1 MKNSLVPHGPHV
13 SCIMIYALA
22 LYGPTYGGVHNI
34 YIISYTSYITY
45 TYIYIYIIY
54 IILYIIPKSWL
65 VENCKAQGCQQQH
78 GEDWSLAGHPRHTIS
93 RCQACQTKK
102 RRIFNKIMKN
112 ASLFFWKNTKIQHF
126 PHCKLQCAC
135 LLRSFAHIR
144 ARRRSILN
152 FSRSVE
158 NYGLSQAAWREET
171 ARTSRWCWHSEPKWS
186 MVEDGRSESSR
197 LSGLDWTWKGQDEA
211 HEPECSHVC

>member
-1 MKNSLVPHGPHV
+1 MYHD
-13 SCIMIYALA
+13 A
-22 LYGPTYGGVHNI
+22 LYGPIWPYMALYI
-34 YIISYTSYITY
+34 YIHN
-45 TYIYIYIIY
+45 IYIYIIY
-54 IILYIIPKSWL
+54 IYIIPKSWL
-65 VENCKAQGCQQQH
+65 VMENCKAQGCQQQH
-78 GEDWSLAGHPRHTIS
+78 GEDWSLAGHPTHTIS

-112 ASLFFWKNTKIQHF
+112 ASLFFWKNTKIFKIQHF

-197 LSGLDWTWKGQDEA
+197 LSGLDWTWKG
-211 HEPECSHVC
+211 